1 MDNAFP
7 ADHDGFAARDR
18 ERLPLQPDQ
27 VPGFLYQTERSR
39 ELGDFGVVSH
49 NVHVVSGRLADVLR
63 RFDLGAPPE
72 LGPGHR
78 RVELYPMELRA
89 ADKTTHIDDYI
100 MLYVATEKDSFV
112 RELSAG
118 FLKQSNTPAVLT
130 SAHDPELAL
139 TSAALDGPDLW
150 REPGVANGYFFSD
163 RLVTAIRET
172 GIKDI
177 GFTPCLI
184 TE

>member
-1 MDNAFP
+1 M
-7 ADHDGFAARDR
+7 
-18 ERLPLQPDQ
+18 PLGANEYPK
-27 VPGFLYQTERSR
+27 FLYQTDRSKPIR
-39 ELGDFGVVSH
+39 DFRVVS
-49 NVHVVSGRLADVLR
+49 NDVHVVSVRLADVLR
-63 RFDLGAPPE
+63 QFDLGEPPE
-72 LGPGHR
+72 LGPGRR
-78 RVELYPMELRA
+78 RVELYPIELRA

-118 FLKQSNTPAVLT
+118 FLKQSNAPAVLT

-163 RLVTAIRET
+163 RLVSAIREA
-172 GIKDI
+172 GIRDI